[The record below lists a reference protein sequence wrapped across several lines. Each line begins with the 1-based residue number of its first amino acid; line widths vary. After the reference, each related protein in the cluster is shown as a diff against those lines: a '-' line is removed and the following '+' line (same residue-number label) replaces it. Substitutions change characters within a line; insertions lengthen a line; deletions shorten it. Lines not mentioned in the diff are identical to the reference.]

1 MERKVSQSIKTLIA
15 DDEPNV
21 RRILEA
27 RLAMQGHIVVTA
39 TNGVEALDSFHRIE
53 PELIILDVMMPE
65 LDGFAVTEQIRAQSD
80 VPIILLTALGDVA
93 DRITGLQL
101 GADDYIMKPFSPKEL
116 EARIRCVMRRS
127 ELSKESQ
134 TSPGG
139 QNGRLLIG
147 DLMIDFNRRQAFKDD
162 IRIRLTGMEFQMLEL
177 LVNRAGSP
185 VPRQEILEAV
195 WGYRPERSSDSRVVD
210 VHVSRLRSKLGDD
223 PENPGLILTARGTG
237 YMFVR

>member
-1 MERKVSQSIKTLIA
+1 MERKVSQSIKILIA

-53 PELIILDVMMPE
+53 PE

-162 IRIRLTGMEFQMLEL
+162 IRIRLTGMEF
-177 LVNRAGSP
+177 
-185 VPRQEILEAV
+185 
-195 WGYRPERSSDSRVVD
+195 
-210 VHVSRLRSKLGDD
+210 
-223 PENPGLILTARGTG
+223 
-237 YMFVR
+237 